1 MICVFRQTFIE
12 FLSSFVK
19 FLVCVWEFCSRFFSC
34 FRYSSLFGAIF
45 LVYSFILSLFFR
57 LNLFYVHWTFDS
69 FFFPRCVMVAVDV
82 LLYSF
87 LYFHSVFGKYSV
99 KINCSLSVFRLRPL
113 SCLLPWS
120 FFINFSCA
128 RRSRFFVPFGCICF
142 SFYLSL
148 VFMISFAFCAPKQ
161 RRIEWL
167 IYLNVHKWATVINGK
182 RWNETCGARMH
193 EIVVMLYADLSI
205 LSLRISRKLRR
216 QNLMSRRF

>member
-1 MICVFRQTFIE
+1 MCVRVLFTFFLLFSVLFSFRCYF
-12 FLSSFVK
+12 
-19 FLVCVWEFCSRFFSC
+19 
-34 FRYSSLFGAIF
+34 SSLLF
-45 LVYSFILSLFFR
+45 YSFTFLPFESILCSLNF
-57 LNLFYVHWTFDS
+57 WQ